1 MEKIMISGFSDEI
14 SSDFDEQLKVVTG
27 LGMEYISLRTADGK
41 SIADYTAKEVKEKLL
56 PKLKEAGVR
65 VSSLGSPIGKV
76 EIGDEE
82 GFAKQLVQLEELC
95 RIAKVLDCRYI
106 RIFSF
111 YIPEGRNPEDYREA
125 VIEKLIKFDAVA
137 RTYGVV
143 LIHENEKGIYG
154 DGKERCRVILD
165 ALGSDHFKAVFDF
178 ANFVQCEED
187 PVECWKLLHDQVV
200 YIHIK
205 DAVASDK
212 ENVLCGTGEGKIKEI
227 LERAVREEG
236 YEGFLTLEPHLVVF
250 DALKSLELA
259 DADSIIRENKATDGA
274 EGYAMQYHAL
284 KEILNA
290 IER

>member
-56 PKLKEAGVR
+56 PKLKDAGVR

-111 YIPEGRNPEDYREA
+111 YIPEGRNPEDYRDA
-125 VIEKLIKFDAVA
+125 VIQAASNALTAAQNTLDEGEKIVQILSLTVYLNATEDYTTHAKVGDIVSGWLYEQLGDAGVGA
-137 RTYGVV
+137 RAAIGLATLPG
-143 LIHENEKGIYG
+143 N
-154 DGKERCRVILD
+154 
-165 ALGSDHFKAVFDF
+165 A
-178 ANFVQCEED
+178 
-187 PVECWKLLHDQVV
+187 PVEVQL
-200 YIHIK
+200 
-205 DAVASDK
+205 VA
-212 ENVLCGTGEGKIKEI
+212 
-227 LERAVREEG
+227 A
-236 YEGFLTLEPHLVVF
+236 
-250 DALKSLELA
+250 
-259 DADSIIRENKATDGA
+259 A
-274 EGYAMQYHAL
+274 E
-284 KEILNA
+284 
-290 IER
+290 